1 MKRFVIHIV
10 IFTVVDFVE
19 VLNTR
24 NLLSLS
30 VFFKSKDTIILARPN
45 TILKQ
50 IFSTEHFELFREI
63 ARRYCSTLDLT
74 PSMYFKSRNISKLTT
89 ASARLW
95 I

>member
-30 VFFKSKDTIILARPN
+30 VFFKSKDTIILLARPN

-74 PSMYFKSRNISKLTT
+74 PSMYFKSIHISKLTT
-89 ASARLW
+89 ELLYNN
-95 I
+95 